1 MPKPATATTHHSDLA
16 LTERTL
22 SIALLRSREAV
33 MDRFR
38 PMLKTHGVTEQQWR
52 VMRVLSEA
60 GPCDASQLAQMACVL
75 SPSLS
80 RIIKTLETRCF
91 IKTVKDKNDARKTQ
105 IALTRAGKAFL
116 AALTPQS
123 AVAYKSIEQ
132 RVGRARIEKLL
143 DELAFL
149 LDKLDDK

>member
-1 MPKPATATTHHSDLA
+1 MPKLSTAKANHADLA
-16 LTERTL
+16 QTERTL

-75 SPSLS
+75 SPASL
-80 RIIKTLETRCF
+80 KLW
-91 IKTVKDKNDARKTQ
+91 K
-105 IALTRAGKAFL
+105 L
-116 AALTPQS
+116 A
-123 AVAYKSIEQ
+123 V
-132 RVGRARIEKLL
+132 LL
-143 DELAFL
+143 
-149 LDKLDDK
+149 KP